1 MRTFRVTFHRANSDG
16 TRETLGL
23 KVHAESPDEARE
35 MDYRDAVPDRYLT
48 DDVRRTVEQIPHEE
62 WPV

>member
-16 TRETLGL
+16 TRETLSL
-23 KVHAESPDEARE
+23 KVHAESPGEAIE
-35 MDYRDAVPDRYLT
+35 IDYRGNVPDDYLT

-62 WPV
+62 WTV